1 MQSQGIL
8 TDLSGPKQSKV
19 VNRKYLTVRKMHLLL
34 YTSKRQDTNG
44 FENSNGY
51 QFVIHVEIRSD
62 FLTYFFVLFTFFC
75 CN

>member
-1 MQSQGIL
+1 
-8 TDLSGPKQSKV
+8 
-19 VNRKYLTVRKMHLLL
+19 LTVRKMHLLL